1 MKTVAIHQPNYL
13 PWLGF
18 FYKMYAADEF
28 ILLDDVPYSKGS
40 FTARTLYRQR
50 IGQQDKGYLIVPMKK
65 TPLGT
70 PIDQIEIDHSRNWP
84 KKQLNQLHNTYRSA
98 PYFDQYFPL
107 LEQWMDMGANM
118 RFLAD
123 WNSFLI
129 REIMDLLGIPT
140 RLIYSSQMAA
150 MGQGTAYLVDL
161 IREVK
166 GTGYLSGPGG
176 KKYQEETLYGQF
188 GISLQYINSFGEL
201 DRLRYS
207 QQQGDWLNGLS
218 ILDALFN
225 IGAEEVKELFT
236 RFQRL
241 P

>member
-18 FYKMYAADEF
+18 FYKLYAADQF

-40 FTARTLYRQR
+40 FTARTFYRQR
-50 IGQQDKGYLIVPMKK
+50 IGQQDKGYLIVPVKR

-70 PIDQIEIDHSRNWP
+70 PIDQIEIDHSRNWSE
-84 KKQLNQLHNTYRSA
+84 KHLNQLYNTYRSA
-98 PYFDQYFPL
+98 PYFYQYIPL
-107 LEQWMDMGANM
+107 LEKGMGVGAKTH
-118 RFLAD
+118 FLAD

-129 REIMDLLGIPT
+129 REIKDCLGISTP
-140 RLIYSSQMAA
+140 LIYSSKMAA

-161 IREVK
+161 IREVD

-176 KKYQEETLYGQF
+176 KKYQDEALYGQF
-188 GISLQYINSFGEL
+188 GLSLQYVNSFAEL
-201 DRLRYS
+201 DRLHYP
-207 QQQGDWLNGLS
+207 QQQGEWLNGLS

-225 IGAEEVKELFT
+225 MGAGGVKELFI
-236 RFQRL
+236 RFQS
-241 P
+241 